1 MENARQHHYNVK
13 EFYRL
18 QIGFLLCAA
27 FKLEQYKK
35 CGKNQAFDGVNM
47 WPTCRVRSQ
56 RQVDWDT
63 TEWFSI
69 PKRCKTRLHPIS
81 WSVILFREYVIN
93 TAGVGKVIW
102 KTNTVTHA
110 DDTTVLVQTR
120 WHDWTDKMRKHNS
133 ESLGLKLNL

>member
-47 WPTCRVRSQ
+47 
-56 RQVDWDT
+56 
-63 TEWFSI
+63 
-69 PKRCKTRLHPIS
+69 
-81 WSVILFREYVIN
+81 
-93 TAGVGKVIW
+93 
-102 KTNTVTHA
+102 
-110 DDTTVLVQTR
+110 
-120 WHDWTDKMRKHNS
+120 
-133 ESLGLKLNL
+133 